1 MGRPRVVS
9 IATIELVNRETANRP
24 STLLGATLS
33 LVEGSRIAFHAP
45 WHFLYFLPL
54 PHGHG
59 SLRPTFGSSRFTCLT
74 TSSPPV
80 RAGRGADWP
89 PALPRIAPNGDGG
102 GAVCG
107 ELSVICCG
115 GRRGWVGRI
124 GAAAPAASSPVIGVS
139 RHRYRTISSST
150 RSFIAWKSAK

>member
-1 MGRPRVVS
+1 MCDPPVSRRGPRTAS
-9 IATIELVNRETANRP
+9 REPRAANQ
-24 STLLGATLS
+24 
-33 LVEGSRIAFHAP
+33 AP
-45 WHFLYFLPL
+45 WHFLYFFPL

-80 RAGRGADWP
+80 RAGRGGAWP
-89 PALPRIAPNGDGG
+89 PALPPRIAPNGEGG

-115 GRRGWVGRI
+115 GRRGCVGRI
-124 GAAAPAASSPVIGVS
+124 GAPVPAASSPEIGVS
-139 RHRYRTISSST
+139 RH
-150 RSFIAWKSAK
+150 